1 MAKILFFAPHA
12 AIWSHAFPEAL
23 VAETLQ
29 QGGNEVIYVTCG
41 TIFKEYCIAMSAY
54 GLVQESST
62 SSKSRICEMCQ
73 MNKGIIREQFDL
85 QGYDLER
92 KLTSED
98 QKKIDSILSEINQEN
113 YLDLKMDGISIA
125 HCALYEFLLQHKKSN
140 LIFSELEW
148 SRYRIAL
155 RNTLISYFAC
165 RTILEEE
172 KPDQVLTYN
181 SLYSVNRI
189 FCQLAEKLDIPT
201 YFLHAGGNLS
211 NRLGTLMVGREST
224 LAFLKNII
232 SYWPEYRNMACSR
245 ESLGFVTDHFIELFR
260 GKSIFAY
267 SSSKQKEKTESVR
280 ERFSI
285 APNQKVLVATMSSYD
300 ERFAAETIGA
310 IPSDYQLL
318 FPKQVDWIKALI
330 EHVKNREDLFLIIRV
345 HPREFPN
352 KRESVK
358 SEHAKMLE
366 ILFEKL
372 PANIGINWP
381 TDNLSIY
388 DLAEETDVFLNA
400 WSSVGKEMSIFGI
413 PVVLYSPQL
422 IFYPADLNYVGTT
435 EIDYFSQIERALQ
448 DGWSFEHIRQAY
460 RWYSLEFE
468 KSLVIFSDD
477 FGPENLKTARKNL
490 VISFVQRAYNKL
502 TTILPTSPAQY
513 LLSQQ
518 MLSDCRKREKYL
530 PRYREINELI
540 ILKKGTLLEVL
551 DSQPLSP
558 TSQEEENQN
567 LRYELKR
574 LTSAMYSLRKQKIQK
589 SSLQEKLL
597 NAIGEK

>member
-1 MAKILFFAPHA
+1 MAKLLFFAPHA

-23 VAETLQ
+23 VAEALQ

-62 SSKSRICEMCQ
+62 FSKSRICEMCQ

-85 QGYDLER
+85 LGYDLER
-92 KLTSED
+92 KLTLED

-113 YLDLKMDGISIA
+113 YLDLKIDEVSITLY
-125 HCALYEFLLQHKKSN
+125 ALYEFLLQHKKSN
-140 LIFSELEW
+140 LTFSELEW
-148 SRYRIAL
+148 SRYIIAL
-155 RNTLISYFAC
+155 KNTLISYFAC

-172 KPDQVLTYN
+172 KPDRVLTYN

-189 FCQLAEKLDIPT
+189 FCQLAEKSGIPT
-201 YFLHAGGNLS
+201 YSLHAGGNLS

-232 SYWPEYRNMACSR
+232 NYWPEYRNMACSR

-267 SSSKQKEKTESVR
+267 SSSKQKEKTESIR

-285 APNQKVLVATMSSYD
+285 ESNQKVLVATMSSYD

-310 IPSDYQLL
+310 IPNDYQLL

-330 EHVKNREDLFLIIRV
+330 EYFKSREDLFLIVRV

-366 ILFEKL
+366 VLFEKL
-372 PANIGINWP
+372 PDNIGINWP

-422 IFYPADLNYVGTT
+422 IFYPADLNYVGRT
-435 EIDYFSQIERALQ
+435 EVDYFAQIEQALQ
-448 DGWSFEHIRQAY
+448 DGWSFEHIRKAY

-477 FGPENLKTARKNL
+477 FGPENLKTVRKNL
-490 VISFVQRAYNKL
+490 ILSFVQRAYNKS
-502 TTILPTSPAQY
+502 TTILPIVQAKY
-513 LLSQQ
+513 LLSRQ
-518 MLSDCRKREKYL
+518 LLNDCKKREKYL
-530 PRYREINELI
+530 PRHREINELI
-540 ILKKGTLLEVL
+540 VHKKGTLLEVL
-551 DSQPLSP
+551 DGQNSSHI
-558 TSQEEENQN
+558 SEEEENKN

-574 LTSAMYSLRKQKIQK
+574 LISAMYPLGKKKLQKG
-589 SSLQEKLL
+589 SLQEKLL
-597 NAIGEK
+597 NAIEKE

>member
-41 TIFKEYCIAMSAY
+41 TVFKEYCTAMSAY
-54 GLVQESST
+54 GLVQESSP
-62 SSKSRICEMCQ
+62 SSKVRICEMCQ

-85 QGYDLER
+85 QGYDLEK
-92 KLTSED
+92 KLTLED
-98 QKKIDSILSEINQEN
+98 QKKIDSILSQINQEN
-113 YLDLKMDGISIA
+113 YLDLKVDEISIA

-140 LIFSELEW
+140 LTFSELEW

-155 RNTLISYFAC
+155 KNTLISYFTC

-172 KPDQVLTYN
+172 KPDRVLTYN
-181 SLYSVNRI
+181 SLYSVNWI
-189 FCQLAEKLDIPT
+189 FCQLAEKLGIPT
-201 YFLHAGGNLS
+201 YSLHAGGNLS
-211 NRLGTLMVGREST
+211 NRLGTLMIGREST

-232 SYWPEYRNMACSR
+232 SYWPEYKNMACSK
-245 ESLGFVTDHFIELFR
+245 ESLKFVTDHFIELFR

-267 SSSKQKEKTESVR
+267 SSSKQKGNTESIR

-285 APNQKVLVATMSSYD
+285 ASSQKILVATMSSYD

-310 IPSDYQLL
+310 IPNDYQLL
-318 FPKQVDWIKALI
+318 FPKQVDWIRALI
-330 EHVKNREDLFLIIRV
+330 EYAKNREDLFLIVRV

-366 ILFEKL
+366 VLFEKL
-372 PANIGINWP
+372 PINIGINWP

-400 WSSVGKEMSIFGI
+400 WSSVGKEMSVFGI

-435 EIDYFSQIERALQ
+435 EIDYFAQIEKALQ
-448 DGWSFEHIRQAY
+448 DGWNFEHIRQAY

-468 KSLVIFSDD
+468 KSLVIFSND

-490 VISFVQRAYNKL
+490 VLSFAQRAYNKL
-502 TTILPTSPAQY
+502 TVVLPVAPAKY
-513 LLSQQ
+513 LISRQL
-518 MLSDCRKREKYL
+518 LNDCRKRKKYV
-530 PRYREINELI
+530 PRHREINELMAH
-540 ILKKGTLLEVL
+540 KKDTLLEIL
-551 DSQPLSP
+551 DSQSLSHP
-558 TSQEEENQN
+558 SEEEENRN

-574 LTSAMYSLRKQKIQK
+574 LTSAMYPRSKQKVQRG
-589 SSLQEKLL
+589 SLQEKLL
-597 NAIGEK
+597 NAIEKE